1 MANTGSKK
9 RRFNFRAL
17 LAVGAFLL
25 FAGSFIFYFANS
37 FITTEREYAVY
48 SSMEEPTLPVIYA
61 DVEDRNINLMHGY
74 LQDMGNEA
82 ASDYITPLP
91 ENRRLRLQIRPYGNN
106 VISLNYEVRSLDLQH
121 YIENTEV
128 DVIREAENGD
138 LIAELPIQ
146 NMISRDVPYLLRI
159 QLDLG
164 EQVVNYYT
172 RIIWTDGAVVRQM
185 LDTALG
191 FTKKTFDYNEA
202 RDLTVYLE
210 TDPNADNSSY
220 GNVTLKSSY
229 SQVTWGQTGMTLS
242 SEPELNIR
250 EYNGI
255 MGAVEVSYETESPN
269 DSGNPDRYYNVD
281 EFTMRT
287 GSERLYMMSYER
299 STTQIFEGNKHL
311 FAGKRINLGI
321 TSENRLQTRKSENGR
336 HIVFKVN
343 KELWSYDQNAKRAVN
358 IFSYRSE
365 HDKLRA
371 NYDKHNIRILTVD
384 NDGNVDFVV
393 YGYINRGRHEGMNGI
408 VYYQYNNE
416 NGTISELFFIP
427 IVNTYE
433 KIARELE
440 ELCVKSSSGMVY
452 IKQNDAVTAIDLT
465 SQEMLDVT
473 SGLTEGRYAVS
484 RDQTMIAWLDG
495 DPYEPNNIKLMDLM
509 SGSTQTI
516 QASEDTVLQV
526 VAFYNQDL
534 LYGVSRAGDRW
545 IINQRV
551 KGIPMSKLMIVDR
564 DLSVIMEYQ
573 KTGLYLENIRI
584 DGDRIHLVQY
594 RKGTA
599 PNTYQFA
606 SKDTIVSREPQEN
619 LDTQNISYGDTE
631 TRKRV
636 YYVDLDE
643 NIKTT
648 RSLRVSAPKNIS
660 YERAGTIELGTH
672 RSGDQISFYAYSNGK
687 LKGKVNNLVEAIDL
701 CYDEMG
707 WVTDGN
713 SVVVYNRS
721 DRAPSRI
728 LQDPNSAAEPLVLGM
743 KDFTENRITEDGYI
757 LLDAQGAEL
766 NRLMYYIS
774 KGCPIAAWIDRYEY
788 ALIFGYDSQNVRI
801 YYPSSEDEENQSQIM
816 SMEEAAAYF
825 AGQQNDYLCF
835 LPYEGM

>member
-1 MANTGSKK
+1 M
-9 RRFNFRAL
+9 NFSLL
-17 LAVGAFLL
+17 LAAGALIL

-61 DVEDRNINLMHGY
+61 QVEGRDINLMHGY

-82 ASDYITPLP
+82 ASDSITPLP
-91 ENRRLRLQIRPYGNN
+91 ENRRLELHIKPFGNT
-106 VISLNYEVRSLDLQH
+106 VIGLNYEVRSLNLEH

-128 DVIREAENGD
+128 NVIRDGEDGTQ
-138 LIAELPIQ
+138 IVELPIQ
-146 NMISRDVPYLLRI
+146 NMISRDTPYLLRI

-164 EQVVNYYT
+164 ERVVNYYT
-172 RIIWTDGAVVRQM
+172 RIIWTDGEHVRQM
-185 LDTALG
+185 MDTALD
-191 FTKKTFDYNEA
+191 FTHKTFNYNEA

-220 GNVTLKSSY
+220 GNVTLKSSF
-229 SQVTWGQTGMTLS
+229 SQVTWGQTGMKLT
-242 SEPELNIR
+242 SEPELTIN
-250 EYNGI
+250 EFNGI

-269 DSGNPDRYYNVD
+269 EAGSPDRYYNVD

-287 GSERLYMMSYER
+287 GSERLYMMNYER
-299 STTQIFEGNKHL
+299 NTTQIFEGNKHL

-321 TSENRLQTRKSENGR
+321 TTEDRLQTLKSENGR
-336 HIVFKVN
+336 HIIFKVN
-343 KELWSYDQNAKRAVN
+343 KELWSYDQTAKRAVN
-358 IFSYRSE
+358 IFSFRSE
-365 HDKLRA
+365 QDTLRA
-371 NYDKHNIRILTVD
+371 NYDKHNIKILEVD
-384 NDGNVDFVV
+384 NEGNVDFAV

-408 VYYQYNNE
+408 VYYQYDSG
-416 NGTISELFFIP
+416 NGSINELFFIP
-427 IVNTYE
+427 IANTYE
-433 KIARELE
+433 KIAMEID
-440 ELCVKSSSGMVY
+440 ELCVKSGSGMVY

-495 DPYEPNNIKLMDLM
+495 DMYETNNIKLMDLM

-516 QASEDTVLQV
+516 TASEGTVLRV

-534 LYGVSRAGDRW
+534 IYGVSGTDDRW

-551 KGIPMSKLMIVDR
+551 KGMPMSKLMIIDR
-564 DLSVIMEYQ
+564 NLSVIMEYH
-573 KTGLYLENIRI
+573 KTDLYLENIRI
-584 DGDRIHLVQY
+584 EEDRIHLVQY
-594 RKGTA
+594 RKGSS

-619 LDTQNISYGDTE
+619 LYTQNVVVGESE
-631 TRKRV
+631 TRKRIW
-636 YYVDLDE
+636 YIELDE

-648 RSLRVSAPKNIS
+648 RSLRISAPKNIS
-660 YERAGTIELGTH
+660 YERSGTIELGSH
-672 RSGDQISFYAYSNGK
+672 RTGEEICFYSYANGR
-687 LKGKVNNLVEAIDL
+687 LQGKVNNLAEAIDL

-707 WVTDGN
+707 WVRDKN

-721 DRAPSRI
+721 DRVPNRVI
-728 LQDPNSAAEPLVLGM
+728 QDPNSAAEPLVLGM
-743 KDFTENRITEDGYI
+743 KDFTGDRITEDGYI
-757 LLDAQGAEL
+757 LLDAQGVEL
-766 NRLMYYIS
+766 NRLMYYVS
-774 KGCPIAAWIDRYEY
+774 KGCPIAVWQDRNEY

-801 YYPSSEDEENQSQIM
+801 YFPMAGEAEEQSTMM
-816 SMEEAAAYF
+816 SAEEAAAYF

-835 LPYEGM
+835 LPYEGI